1 MTPQVNE
8 AWAAMKFLGEYVAKQ
23 ESPTREADNS
33 SFAIEQRDAPML
45 RGAADAAGHVAM
57 PLFQRDILW
66 DSFVVLDDSGSNE
79 SASTE
84 GSFSDEEDD

>member
-66 DSFVVLDDSGSNE
+66 DGLDDSGSNE